1 MNLNFQLLRL
11 ELFVESDGLNPIH
24 VVLEPG
30 RKGSSSIGWRQLLQQ
45 QRCWRHMESV
55 EFRHP
60 VGSCRNYV
68 GIKLESWWIVGQR
81 RFAGLWRWTDW
92 KRWNHPLSQTRESH
106 VLLASSRLYCKGG
119 VGNVKPSSHCSVAGM
134 MIDGIQQLSFQLFDP
149 LVPSVRVERHR
160 SSSVRKPHLQ
170 SFEKVGCIDS
180 SGCGWWSWYRVLDDT
195 AIFSKLRIATNL
207 QEIDRSY
214 KLVIFLCKVCSLSSI
229 LSCQIGWL

>member
-11 ELFVESDGLNPIH
+11 ELFVESDGLTPIH
-24 VVLEPG
+24 VVLESG

-119 VGNVKPSSHCSVAGM
+119 GKCKA
-134 MIDGIQQLSFQLFDP
+134 QQSLQCGRDDDRRYPAAVIPAIWPFGSF
-149 LVPSVRVERHR
+149 R
-160 SSSVRKPHLQ
+160 SSGKAQKFFGEKATLTVLREGRMHR
-170 SFEKVGCIDS
+170 FEWMRMMVMISCI
-180 SGCGWWSWYRVLDDT
+180 GRHGHFFE
-195 AIFSKLRIATNL
+195 A
-207 QEIDRSY
+207 
-214 KLVIFLCKVCSLSSI
+214 
-229 LSCQIGWL
+229 